1 MSDQLWSVGGSAGV
15 KQDMDGSFDWRA
27 GSETM
32 SSAVLSR
39 RQAAAAAAAAA
50 AIGRRNAVLAA

>member
-1 MSDQLWSVGGSAGV
+1 
-15 KQDMDGSFDWRA
+15 MDGSFDWRA

-50 AIGRRNAVLAA
+50 IGRWNAVLAA